1 MRSTLHT
8 TPRPDDGPVTV
19 VWGEMPPGTER
30 DATHAALLHA
40 AADLTGAP
48 VHRIRLDHGPGG
60 RPRLTGPASGLR
72 VSVSHTRGAGAVA
85 LSRHRPVGV
94 DIETVRPF
102 AAGPLARRWLDEAS
116 ADWVARSPRSARV
129 RAFLWLWTQKEAIGK
144 ARGHGLGAGG
154 LTQPLPLPADT
165 LPGPTGRLRTLPDDP
180 RTACAVLPTGSRR
193 HVLALAV
200 GDV

>member
-1 MRSTLHT
+1 
-8 TPRPDDGPVTV
+8 
-19 VWGEMPPGTER
+19 MPPGTER

-144 ARGHGLGAGG
+144 ARGHGLGAGVS
-154 LTQPLPLPADT
+154 PS
-165 LPGPTGRLRTLPDDP
+165 RSRSP
-180 RTACAVLPTGSRR
+180 RTRSPGRRAGCARSRTIR
-193 HVLALAV
+193 APPVRCCRPARGGTSWPWPSATSD
-200 GDV
+200 GP